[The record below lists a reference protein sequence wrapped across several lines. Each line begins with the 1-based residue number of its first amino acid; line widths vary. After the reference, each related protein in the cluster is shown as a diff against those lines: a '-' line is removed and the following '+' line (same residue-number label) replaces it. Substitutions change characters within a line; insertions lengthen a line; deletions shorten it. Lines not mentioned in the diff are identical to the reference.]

1 MYGSTIKD
9 DEAGGGAPSGRRSG
23 SEGDGVEAGRALP
36 QDKLPLIW
44 KSEQDTTQRHNANGN
59 GAKEGDHDAKE
70 RHYNIFHYL
79 VYALINVIIAV
90 PGLYGYASVI
100 FNHPAFQPQ
109 MASLSKLVVFSSL
122 VHQLGFSM
130 FSSLNFAIGTV
141 QDAGLI
147 FLSVMS
153 NSIAESILDEGGTIE
168 EVVSTTLVILPLGTA
183 ALGLVL
189 ILLGKFRMLDIV
201 SYLPMPVIGG
211 YLAFIGYFCLE
222 AGVALCIGKSMTT
235 ISDWRYLLDPHLLL
249 LATPGL
255 LSAGLLTIISRK
267 ATNDALLPL
276 AMVIIPATFYAILF
290 VSGVSLDEARDN
302 GWVGEVSPP
311 VPVRDILQ
319 LVDFNLV
326 RWGLVSNCIGTWVGM
341 VFVVSFASCLDIA
354 AISMDM
360 GEALDTN
367 KEMVTVG
374 VSNLM
379 SGLLFGFSG
388 SYIFSQTIFTYRTG
402 CHSRYIGVFIMV
414 AYLIVCVSTV
424 NLLQIAP
431 LFFLGA
437 TLIFIGYDLLW
448 EWLIDIRVKVFFM
461 EYMILLVT
469 FVAIQIV
476 GMDFGI
482 VIGVVVALIEHVA
495 STTRVSSLGRVMKRS
510 RAVWSND
517 DWDTLQTYG
526 YNSEDP
532 KIVTLE
538 VKGPIFFGS
547 SQKLL
552 SDVTDEIGL
561 AISEAEMKR
570 IAFASPHTS
579 TPMSSLRAHRG
590 KSPLGVKKKAKLLA
604 KQGSRPQFVVL
615 DFSQMHNLDASA
627 ATSCF
632 LQLAKMCEKRGILLC
647 AAGAIP
653 QVEWMLRS
661 HDVVYG
667 YDEEIQIKNDMLNP
681 NTKSNLKHGKL
692 ILFLTIFEALEFC
705 ERLLIER
712 MTTKMPYERISC
724 LQRGLSNVSAGFPHH
739 QLTYIFLNVLRGD
752 LSEEEKGTM
761 GGIQSYYEEEEY
773 QRGQSIFKKNT
784 LSDSFYVV
792 VQGAVAVPQDK
803 EGNVSSAMIRSG
815 AGAVESRKS
824 LSSSNLLQ
832 MIGDEGQPKSVES
845 FHKVGGIFGY
855 CDFLLERYRSFD
867 AVAASDNG
875 AMVAVFTKANLNK
888 MKTENAPLYL
898 IVQKLLLRASI
909 GDLANCT
916 CHN

>member
-1 MYGSTIKD
+1 MNDNKGGS
-9 DEAGGGAPSGRRSG
+9 APNGRRSG
-23 SEGDGVEAGRALP
+23 SEGDSNIEDGRGGPPQA

-44 KSEQDTTQRHNANGN
+44 KDINNNPQQKQQSDNTNGS
-59 GAKEGDHDAKE
+59 GKSKE
-70 RHYNIFHYL
+70 RGHENTEGGQYNIFHYL

-100 FNHPAFQPQ
+100 FNHPSFQPQ

-122 VHQLGFSM
+122 VHQLGFLL
-130 FSSLNFAIGTV
+130 FSSLNFSIGTV

-147 FLSVMS
+147 FLSAMS
-153 NSIAESILDEGGTIE
+153 NSIAESILEDGGSVE

-189 ILLGKFRMLDIV
+189 ILLGKFRLLDIV

-235 ISDWRYLLDPHLLL
+235 LSDWRYLLEPHSLL

-276 AMVIIPATFYAILF
+276 TMVLIPATFYAVLF
-290 VSGVSLDEARDN
+290 VSGISMGEARDN

-311 VPVRDILQ
+311 VPVRDLLH

-326 RWGLVSNCIGTWVGM
+326 HWNLVGSCIGTWVGM
-341 VFVVSFASCLDIA
+341 VFVVSFASCLDVA

-379 SGLLFGFSG
+379 SGLLFGFTG

-402 CHSRYIGVFIMV
+402 CHSRYIGVFIMA
-414 AYLIVCVSTV
+414 AYLAVCVSTI
-424 NLLQIAP
+424 NILQIAP

-448 EWLIDIRVKVFFM
+448 EWLIEIRVKIFFM
-461 EYMILLVT
+461 EYCILLVT

-482 VIGVVVALIEHVA
+482 VIGVIVALIEHVA
-495 STTRVSSLGRVMKRS
+495 STTRVSSMGRVMKRS

-517 DWDTLQTYG
+517 DWVALQTYG
-526 YNSEDP
+526 YNINDP

-552 SDVTDEIGL
+552 TDITDEIGL
-561 AISEAEMKR
+561 SISEEELKR
-570 IAFASPHTS
+570 IAFASPHHS
-579 TPMSSLRAHRG
+579 TPHSSLRANRA
-590 KSPLGVKKKAKLLA
+590 KSPKGIKKKAKLLG
-604 KQGSRPQFVVL
+604 KQGCRPQFVVL

-653 QVEWMLRS
+653 RVEWMLRS
-661 HDVVYG
+661 HNITYG
-667 YDEEIQIKNDMLNP
+667 YDEEIQIKNDMLSSKN
-681 NTKSNLKHGKL
+681 SNLKHGKV
-692 ILFLTIFEALEFC
+692 ILFLTIFEALEFS

-712 MTTKMPYERISC
+712 VTTKMPYERIHC
-724 LQRGLSNVSAGFPHH
+724 LQRGLSSTSTGFPHH

-752 LSEEEKGTM
+752 LNEEEKGVVD
-761 GGIQSYYEEEEY
+761 GIQSYYEEAEY
-773 QRGQSIFKKNT
+773 QRGQTIFEKNT
-784 LSDSFYVV
+784 HPDAFYIVV
-792 VQGAVAVPQDK
+792 KGEVAVPRDRIGSLPSK
-803 EGNVSSAMIRSG
+803 IRSG
-815 AGAVESRKS
+815 AGAVKIPQS
-824 LSSSNLLQ
+824 LSSLNLLEI
-832 MIGDEGQPKSVES
+832 IGDDGEHKSVES
-845 FHKVGGIFGY
+845 FHKG
-855 CDFLLERYRSFD
+855 
-867 AVAASDNG
+867 
-875 AMVAVFTKANLNK
+875 
-888 MKTENAPLYL
+888 
-898 IVQKLLLRASI
+898 
-909 GDLANCT
+909 
-916 CHN
+916 